1 MDSNLE
7 FIKDNRDY
15 FTEIEY
21 EKFKRVTDYMRENPV
36 SEEKIRQG
44 RRDFYSFF
52 TENDRRLGTNLL
64 EVFPEYTDFYKL
76 CKTIYDETKINN

>member
-1 MDSNLE
+1 
-7 FIKDNRDY
+7 
-15 FTEIEY
+15 
-21 EKFKRVTDYMRENPV
+21 MRENPV

-64 EVFPEYTDFYKL
+64 EVFPEYTDFYNL
-76 CKTIYDETKINN
+76 CKTIYNE